1 MIKTNV
7 VKLSDVREK
16 REARRSQDNYKR
28 YLATLGNSQLEGEIN
43 YLLDAFSSDNYGNDF
58 SNKVHMIQ
66 TELVQRA
73 DGDWKVKIAELSR
86 ETPILL

>member
-16 REARRSQDNYKR
+16 RDARRSQENYKR
-28 YLATLGNSQLEGEIN
+28 YLGTLANSQLEGEIN
-43 YLLDAFSSDNYGNDF
+43 YLLDAFSNDNYGNDF

-66 TELVQRA
+66 TELVLRA

>member
-16 REARRSQDNYKR
+16 REARRSQENYKR
-28 YLATLGNSQLEGEIN
+28 YLATLQNSQLEGEIN
-43 YLLDAFSSDNYGNDF
+43 FLLDEFSNDNCGKDF